1 MQKDEFHTQAV
12 MPSLKTLAVEVS
24 YTTEGYIDR
33 FMQLLTM
40 CPSLE
45 TLYIKVN

>member
-12 MPSLKTLAVEVS
+12 MPCLKTLAVEVA